1 MGRRQLI
8 STWQGGLRAGN
19 SPPPRW
25 PRTAGFGQAV
35 EALSP
40 MHQRFMASLVE
51 RLTELDAQGDEAEAL
66 RLIEEV
72 EALVAGSASIC

>member
-1 MGRRQLI
+1 
-8 STWQGGLRAGN
+8 
-19 SPPPRW
+19 
-25 PRTAGFGQAV
+25 
-35 EALSP
+35 